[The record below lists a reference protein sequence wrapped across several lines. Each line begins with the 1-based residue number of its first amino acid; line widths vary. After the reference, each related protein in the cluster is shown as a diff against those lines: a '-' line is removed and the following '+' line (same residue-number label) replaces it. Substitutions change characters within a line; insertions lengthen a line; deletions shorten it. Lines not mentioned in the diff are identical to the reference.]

1 MEDLKMNINTVFEL
15 SMTLDTRAFQKAM
28 TRALTKNEMVKEEEQ
43 YIDLSLADKGLVVEY
58 LDRQYKKKIKLLINA
73 SVMFGCGEVS
83 PERLIRK
90 LEKRIGESLGMA
102 YQLED
107 FGMSGLILVADIDVH
122 SRNHVAAYLKV
133 MRRVGKVKG
142 FSPAAYERLEGVD
155 NFCLEG
161 NSNGIVFAM
170 YDLEG
175 MCKKHMGR
183 DAEGILRVEVHL
195 IKSKAVRAY
204 LGCGDTREQIAKG
217 VQKSREVFLSVFGRV
232 IPFGDFCQKRKA
244 EDIIRA
250 NVPDYKMRR
259 KMLRLV
265 ALIPEKKS
273 LLLAQKAMN
282 CRDVDRIMEEFARIN
297 LSPVTISKR
306 QEEKCLEN
314 FYSFLL
320 D

>member
-1 MEDLKMNINTVFEL
+1 
-15 SMTLDTRAFQKAM
+15 
-28 TRALTKNEMVKEEEQ
+28 
-43 YIDLSLADKGLVVEY
+43 
-58 LDRQYKKKIKLLINA
+58 
-73 SVMFGCGEVS
+73 
-83 PERLIRK
+83 
-90 LEKRIGESLGMA
+90 
-102 YQLED
+102 
-107 FGMSGLILVADIDVH
+107 
-122 SRNHVAAYLKV
+122 
-133 MRRVGKVKG
+133 
-142 FSPAAYERLEGVD
+142 
-155 NFCLEG
+155 
-161 NSNGIVFAM
+161 
-170 YDLEG
+170 
-175 MCKKHMGR
+175 
-183 DAEGILRVEVHL
+183 
-195 IKSKAVRAY
+195 
-204 LGCGDTREQIAKG
+204 
-217 VQKSREVFLSVFGRV
+217 V